1 MVAGEKTVRIF
12 GEEVQINAEIH
23 SIEGMSAHADAQQV
37 VDWLNT
43 CPHQPRQVFLNH
55 GEPGPADT
63 LRQRIEK
70 TLGWSAF
77 VPLLGQQL
85 EVH

>member
-37 VDWLNT
+37 VDWLKT
-43 CPHQPRQVFLNH
+43 APHKPRQVLLTH
-55 GEPGPADT
+55 GEPGPAD
-63 LRQRIEK
+63 LMRQRIEK
-70 TLGWSAF
+70 SLGWSAF
-77 VPLLGQQL
+77 APLLGQQL
-85 EVH
+85 EVN